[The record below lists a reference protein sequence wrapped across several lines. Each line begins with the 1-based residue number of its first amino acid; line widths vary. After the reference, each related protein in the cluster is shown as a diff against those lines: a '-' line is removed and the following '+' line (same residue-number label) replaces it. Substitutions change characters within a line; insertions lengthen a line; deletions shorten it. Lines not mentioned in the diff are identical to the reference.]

1 MRQPRGP
8 SVTVACTAKVDSAC
22 TWSGNRLAATAGE
35 DNCPKCGSPV
45 KIVPRRRHKG
55 WAV

>member
-45 KIVPRRRHKG
+45 KIVPRRRPKG